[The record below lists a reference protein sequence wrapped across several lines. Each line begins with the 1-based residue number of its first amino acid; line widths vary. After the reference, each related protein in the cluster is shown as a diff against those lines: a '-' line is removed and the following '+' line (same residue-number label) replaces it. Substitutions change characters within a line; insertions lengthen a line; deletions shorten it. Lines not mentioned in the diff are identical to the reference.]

1 MPKRQ
6 YPAGKLDY
14 RTAPPPDVSPRWL
27 LTALA
32 LALAAAALCA
42 YAALC
47 LLFYQGQWQLFFHP
61 SRAITATPASAGL
74 AYEEIHFDV
83 TDAGLPQLDG
93 WWLPAGVPGAP
104 HLRDGVAADPQS
116 KYVTVTVLYLHDA
129 RGSLSGCV
137 PALAT
142 LHSTG
147 VNVFAFD
154 YRGFGRSAGSHPT
167 ERLATADSVAAWTY
181 LTDARHIAPRNLIV
195 IGDGVGATFAARL
208 AAQFAPAGAILEDPN
223 PPARQILLSDAR
235 ARILPLWLLQNERL
249 DPAADLAASHVP
261 RLFLDIHGDAVRTH
275 ALFEASSYPKQY
287 FDLRALP
294 ETGSDSAFTAT
305 LTRFYDDV
313 LH

>member
-1 MPKRQ
+1 MPKRRQ
-6 YPAGKLDY
+6 PPASRVDF
-14 RTAPPPDVSPRWL
+14 RPEPPPDISPRWL

-32 LALAAAALCA
+32 LALAAAALCG

-47 LLFYQGQWQLFFHP
+47 LLFYQGQWQLLFHP

-93 WWLPAGVPGAP
+93 WWVP
-104 HLRDGVAADPQS
+104 ADPGS

-129 RGSLSGCV
+129 RGSLAGCV

-147 VNVFAFD
+147 VSLFAFD
-154 YRGFGRSAGSHPT
+154 YRGFGQSAGSHPT
-167 ERLATADSVAAWTY
+167 ERLATADSIAAWTY
-181 LTDARHIAPRNLIV
+181 LTDTRHISPRNLIV
-195 IGDGVGATFAARL
+195 FGDGVGATFAAHL
-208 AAQFAPAGAILEDPN
+208 AAQFAPAGSILEDPN

-235 ARILPLWLLQNERL
+235 ARILPLSLLQNERL
-249 DPAADLAASHVP
+249 DPTADLAWSHVP
-261 RLFLDIHGDAVRTH
+261 RLFLDVRGNAARTH
-275 ALFEASSYPKQY
+275 ALFEASSHPKQY
-287 FDLRALP
+287 FDLRASP
-294 ETGSDSAFTAT
+294 DSALTAT

>member
-1 MPKRQ
+1 MPKRRRP
-6 YPAGKLDY
+6 PASRVDF
-14 RTAPPPDVSPRWL
+14 RTEPPPDISPRWL

-32 LALAAAALCA
+32 LALAAAALCG

-47 LLFYQGQWQLFFHP
+47 LLFYQGQWQLLFHP

-93 WWLPAGVPGAP
+93 WWVP
-104 HLRDGVAADPQS
+104 ADPGS

-129 RGSLSGCV
+129 RGSLAGCV

-147 VNVFAFD
+147 VSLFAFD
-154 YRGFGRSAGSHPT
+154 YRGFGQSAGSHPT
-167 ERLATADSVAAWTY
+167 ERLATADSIAAWTY
-181 LTDARHIAPRNLIV
+181 LTDTRHISPRNLIV
-195 IGDGVGATFAARL
+195 FGDGVGATFAAHL
-208 AAQFAPAGAILEDPN
+208 AAQFAPAGSILEDPN

-235 ARILPLWLLQNERL
+235 ARILPLSLLQNERL
-249 DPAADLAASHVP
+249 DPTADLAWSHVP
-261 RLFLDIHGDAVRTH
+261 RLFLDVRGNAARTH
-275 ALFEASSYPKQY
+275 ALFEASSHPKQY
-287 FDLRALP
+287 FDLRASP
-294 ETGSDSAFTAT
+294 DSALTAT